1 MLFYFISKLFSKKVD
16 YKKLVAEGAII
27 VDVRSAGEFNG
38 GHIEK
43 ALNMPLDQLS
53 NYIPK
58 LKKLNKPV
66 ITCCLSGTRSGIAV
80 SQLKNAGIEAM
91 NGGPWFMLKNKL

>member
-1 MLFYFISKLFSKKVD
+1 MLFYLISKLFSKKVD
-16 YKKLVAEGAII
+16 YKQMIADGAIV
-27 VDVRSAGEFNG
+27 VDVRSVGEYNG
-38 GHIEK
+38 GHIDK
-43 ALNMPLDQLS
+43 SMNMPLDQLS

-66 ITCCLSGTRSGIAV
+66 ITCCLSGTRSGMAV
-80 SQLKNAGIEAM
+80 NQLKDAGISAV